1 MQIEPPSPLN
11 FSMNPPSKSMSEIPG
26 RPDVTKSQ
34 QKTFLFFAV
43 VFALSLFL
51 AGSCIPALSSWTWMT
66 QASQMQRLIRFLAKI
81 ATQA

>member
-34 QKTFLFFAV
+34 QKTFFVFLLSFLRYLFFWRAV
-43 VFALSLFL
+43 AFPHFL
-51 AGSCIPALSSWTWMT
+51 HGPG
-66 QASQMQRLIRFLAKI
+66 
-81 ATQA
+81 